1 MKTPKSLEP
10 LIEDGLVDE
19 VLRSLKSGKEA
30 TVYVVSSNG
39 EIRCAKVY
47 KDAEKRSFR
56 SQTKYQEGR
65 SERNS
70 RRSRAMGKGS
80 TYGRQEQENAW
91 QNAEVDALYRL
102 ADAGVRVPQP
112 YGVFDGVLLME
123 LVTDDE
129 GYAAPRLNDVELSPE
144 QAREYHAFMMMEVVR
159 MLCAGVVHG
168 DLSEFNVLLSW
179 QGPTI
184 IDLPQAINAAG
195 NNHAFAMLERD
206 VTNMSEYFGQ
216 FAPELRNTDYAHEIW
231 DLYESSKLHPAVV
244 LTGKFEHSTV
254 EADIESVLREI
265 EEARLEM
272 ERRKAARAEAENDE

>member
-47 KDAEKRSFR
+47 KEVEKRSFR

-80 TYGRQEQENAW
+80 AYGRQEQESAW

-123 LVTDDE
+123 LVTNADGSIDMYLQAE
-129 GYAAPRLNDVELSPE
+129 SPGKDKESNWLPAP
-144 QAREYHAFMMMEVVR
+144 
-159 MLCAGVVHG
+159 
-168 DLSEFNVLLSW
+168 
-179 QGPTI
+179 
-184 IDLPQAINAAG
+184 
-195 NNHAFAMLERD
+195 
-206 VTNMSEYFGQ
+206 
-216 FAPELRNTDYAHEIW
+216 
-231 DLYESSKLHPAVV
+231 K
-244 LTGKFEHSTV
+244 GKF
-254 EADIESVLREI
+254 VLMFR
-265 EEARLEM
+265 AYLPGAPLLDGSLRLPPVTEGEM
-272 ERRKAARAEAENDE
+272 IP